1 MPRKPQAPNA
11 APYWL
16 SQRARTIYADAFDRM
31 PSGGPLELLAIY
43 AETVADYA
51 RQLERL
57 RKRALKVAD
66 RREARGNLER
76 ASKRVESISKS
87 LGLLPGPRAAAA
99 AQGKI
104 DPKQAA
110 LARLD
115 ALRAGIDGS
124 STVQ

>member
-1 MPRKPQAPNA
+1 MPRKPQAPIA

-76 ASKRVESISKS
+76 ASKRVESLSKS
-87 LGLLPGPRAAAA
+87 LGLLPGPRAAA

>member
-1 MPRKPQAPNA
+1 MPRKPQAPIA

-99 AQGKI
+99 QGKI